1 MYITNCYA
9 PNMTWECT
17 MNRNIFSLEASY
29 INLSGH
35 GVSFDEEMSG
45 GSSSLVTH
53 DIQTV
58 FLFAKHKIF
67 SF

>member
-1 MYITNCYA
+1 
-9 PNMTWECT
+9 

-35 GVSFDEEMSG
+35 RVSFDEEMSG